1 MKMKKIAWIPFAVV
15 LLICFSAS
23 PATKKGAHEAKV
35 SITVHLGK
43 TALWV
48 GDTFSYTIRAIHDPD
63 IEFALDN
70 LKKENFALP
79 PFVVRGIT
87 VSEEEWTSDKKLLEI
102 TLLLSPYE
110 IGKSEL
116 TIPPISLYYFTRE
129 TGLGTKEKQ
138 AVTVQVPANHVGLR
152 STLGSGKPKPRD
164 FKPTAAIDVT
174 GIFIPFFLGLAG
186 LGFVGV
192 RGARWAWKNLHSPKT
207 KRRPLRRNTR
217 ERLLQ
222 ESLAKIRALG
232 SDPGRDPSR
241 FYQEVSQFL
250 RRYLEESSELEA
262 LCLTPEEIEKALQLA
277 GTNGSLA
284 ERVRSILEQ
293 CEAVRYGKD
302 GLSLAQGRDKELLDS
317 LEKAVVALRRE
328 PVR

>member
-1 MKMKKIAWIPFAVV
+1 MKMKKITWICFAVV
-15 LLICFSAS
+15 LLTPFGAW
-23 PATKKGAHEAKV
+23 PATKKSPHEAKV

-48 GDTFSYTIRAIHDPD
+48 GDTLSYTIRAVHDPD

-79 PFVVRGIT
+79 PFAVRGIT
-87 VSEEEWTSDKKLLEI
+87 VGEEEWTGQKKLLEI

-116 TIPPISLYYFTRE
+116 TIPPINLYYFTRE

-138 AVTVQVPANHVGLR
+138 AVTIQVPASRVGLR
-152 STLGSGKPKPRD
+152 STLGSGQLKPRD

-186 LGFVGV
+186 LSFVGA
-192 RGARWAWKNLHSPKT
+192 RGARWAWKTLRGPKT
-207 KRRPLRRNTR
+207 KKRPLSRNTR
-217 ERLLQ
+217 ERLVQ
-222 ESLAKIRALG
+222 ESLAKIRALT
-232 SDPGRDPSR
+232 SEPGLSS
-241 FYQEVSQFL
+241 FYQEVAQFL
-250 RRYLEESSELEA
+250 RRYLEESSDIEA

-284 ERVRSILEQ
+284 ERVRNILEQ

-302 GLSLAQGRDKELLDS
+302 GLNSAQGRHEELLDS
-317 LEKAVVALRRE
+317 LEKAVAGLRKELAR
-328 PVR
+328 